1 MATKFSTG
9 PAASPEYRMRIAPK
23 KREPARLPQ
32 TVRNIE
38 LVCGQ

>member
-9 PAASPEYRMRIAPK
+9 PAARPEYLMRIAPK

-32 TVRNIE
+32 TVRYIE
-38 LVCGQ
+38 LLCDQ